1 MNKKTN
7 IIFLFTVLAIVG
19 TIYAFS
25 DYRGDHS
32 CKSLLGFADDCL
44 KCESDKYCFNLTSET
59 FAFNL
64 ISKSN
69 FALKGSTPLLSLS
82 DTDISFFKVPLVCN
96 AAPSIGCG
104 SRAKPVLIGFEESEN
119 VEEAWLNR
127 TGTLIAVVWKEG
139 VDVSTKKDI
148 ANTIFKEHEL
158 NVEEVV
164 LEEYASVSA
173 SFGKGD
179 DWLRKNDVDEL
190 SREEAS
196 IFAKRITTTIKESTD
211 LSEAD
216 LKKIEQKISDDIYN
230 LFVNYDS
237 LDRLGNPNSYKSIL
251 KDVITFGNDLAG
263 KDVMPSLETLWKSC
277 SNLSNSPSCNHPGKS
292 CSSSCKASKS

>member
-7 IIFLFTVLAIVG
+7 IIFLFTVVAIVG

-25 DYRGDHS
+25 DYSGDHS
-32 CKSLLGFADDCL
+32 CKSLLGFTDDCL
-44 KCESDKYCFNLTSET
+44 NCESDKFCSDLTSET

-64 ISKSN
+64 ISKNN

-82 DTDISFFKVPLVCN
+82 DTDISFFKVTLVCN

-104 SRAKPVLIGFEESEN
+104 SRAKPVLIGFEESEY

-127 TGTLIAVVWKEG
+127 AGTLIAVVWKEG
-139 VDVSTKKDI
+139 VDVSTKKEF
-148 ANTIFKEHEL
+148 ANAIFKEHEL
-158 NVEEVV
+158 SVEDVV
-164 LEEYASVSA
+164 MEEYNSVSA
-173 SFGKGD
+173 SFAKGD

-196 IFAKRITTTIKESTD
+196 IFAKRITKTINESTE
-211 LSEAD
+211 LSEVN
-216 LKKIEQKISDDIYN
+216 LNKIEQKIADDIYN
-230 LFVNYDS
+230 LFINYDS
-237 LDRLGNPNSYKSIL
+237 LDRLGNPSSYKSIL
-251 KDVITFGNDLAG
+251 KDVIKFGNELAG
-263 KDVMPSLETLWKSC
+263 KEVMPSLDTLWKSC
-277 SNLSNSPSCNHPGKS
+277 SNISSSPRCDHTGKS